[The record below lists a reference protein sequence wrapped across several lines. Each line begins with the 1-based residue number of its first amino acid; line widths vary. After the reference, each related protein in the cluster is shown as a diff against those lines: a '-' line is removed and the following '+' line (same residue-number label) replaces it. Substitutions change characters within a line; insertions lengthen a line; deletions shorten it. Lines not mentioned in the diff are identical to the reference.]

1 MSAQPAPLTP
11 AQLIEL
17 GEAIY
22 NASNETA
29 GPLYLHPQRAA
40 ILADMAR
47 AAIGALE
54 GMGLVIVPRTDRN
67 AHSAPPVQAELL
79 SSIAEGQP
87 LTDEEF
93 SALLAPAPKP

>member
-67 AHSAPPVQAELL
+67 AHSAPPVQAE
-79 SSIAEGQP
+79 P
-87 LTDEEF
+87 LH
-93 SALLAPAPKP
+93 SGPAPGAAPFRSTGPRLRRPTDP